1 MQLCFSC
8 AKFGFMGKKVYTING
23 RMYIIDEDTGKIRTI
38 VIQDDPIPPKD
49 LDELIK
55 ILSKNQKDD

>member
-1 MQLCFSC
+1 
-8 AKFGFMGKKVYTING
+8 MGKKVYTING

-38 VIQDDPIPPKD
+38 VIQDEPIPPKD

-55 ILSKNQKDD
+55 ILSKNQKEE